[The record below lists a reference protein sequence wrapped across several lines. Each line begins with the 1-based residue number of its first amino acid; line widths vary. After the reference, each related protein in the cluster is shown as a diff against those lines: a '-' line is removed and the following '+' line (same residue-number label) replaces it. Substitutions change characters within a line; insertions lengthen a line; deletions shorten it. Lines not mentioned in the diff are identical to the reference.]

1 MAATAAGL
9 VLLTVGVTL
18 ADPGDELGAC
28 RSQLNGKPQITIH
41 SDRWVRI
48 AVPKFDSDEG
58 PATITSFSAM
68 PQQKNGLLVTNGKV
82 VKRSVDAGCTWDT
95 IFRSSGIQAPAPGY
109 SADVVTQ
116 VVEPSDSTA
125 WLTTYDD
132 INGVPHP
139 HVYVGSGIT
148 SGQPTFNQSDVGLPT
163 YGTPASLVVP
173 FPGLGEA
180 YLLVDELPDPQS
192 GPAAVASRHL
202 YATRQPNPPQSGTLA
217 PQPWGELGLPSGF
230 GRVDGLAR
238 EASNKIWIWSGKQY
252 AWALVDPSSSS
263 PEWHTFTA
271 AGTISTI
278 DVETSGAVDV
288 IEQTASGA
296 VLAQP
301 TQQGGLST
309 RLTIPLTPYAFTHG
323 TYQDVYVASGAK
335 GTFGFDHLLH
345 RWINIT
351 PRGGPAFHVLKM
363 AQATSARIVLGMSAD
378 ALWRWDTFAQETF
391 VPPPPPPPATGGKPT
406 LPHSNLKA
414 PILTPT
420 KKVVTLA
427 PGTVGK
433 VPVMLQ
439 VPPDPT
445 PLDVYFLVDTTAS
458 MAPAIIGLQRA
469 ILGLSRDLRRQLGVD
484 ACFGVGGVKDTSDPT
499 SSTNT
504 TDPASNYVFKT
515 FLPVSPCDTSPDLD
529 LVRAATL
536 KLNQGGGGDPPEAQT
551 LGLSLAV
558 NGQSS
563 PKNLVPQPQPANFRP
578 GVFKVIVYI
587 SDQPS
592 HQAEQGFPTIP
603 DVVQTLNTND
613 VKIVSI
619 AVDHVGGD
627 LNGAMSNMN
636 QLAEGTGSY
645 APASGVDCNGDGR
658 RDYGD
663 LGPGAPLVCQEMVTS
678 ASDGT
683 QMVNMEPAIFG
694 LLLGVKDPG
703 TLQVKIKDPNH
714 ALRGR
719 IQGLTSDVVDM
730 KFQSG
735 LKFTLPVG
743 CAPSQVGKTL
753 PIYLS
758 PFVRSQ
764 PVASQGE
771 VDVVCK
777 LQPKLPP
784 PPVITEAAPLVF
796 LPAARPP
803 VAVAPPVPPNPP
815 MQPATNLNPNA
826 GMAREEQQQPQL
838 AMAAQDADAAEGE
851 ETEVVEMSA
860 MRNPSPRSEAMFLA
874 GAAVLMSA
882 AAGCAMQL
890 RRRTAYV
897 RQGR

>member
-1 MAATAAGL
+1 M
-9 VLLTVGVTL
+9 LLTVGVTL
-18 ADPGDELGAC
+18 ADPGDELAAC
-28 RSQLNGKPQITIH
+28 RSQLNGKPQVTIH

-58 PATITSFSAM
+58 QATITSFSAM
-68 PQQKNGLLVTNGKV
+68 PQQKNGLLVTNGTV
-82 VKRSVDAGCTWDT
+82 VKLSVDAGCTWDT
-95 IFRSSGIQAPAPGY
+95 VFRSSGLQAPAPGY
-109 SADVVTQ
+109 TADVVTQ
-116 VVEPSDSTA
+116 VVEPSDTSA

-132 INGVPHP
+132 VDGVPHP
-139 HVYVGSGIT
+139 HVYVGSGV
-148 SGQPTFNQSDVGLPT
+148 GVDGHPTFNQNDVGLPT
-163 YGTPASLVVP
+163 YGTPFSLLVP

-180 YLLVDELPDPQS
+180 YLLVDELPDAQ
-192 GPAAVASRHL
+192 AASTTASRHL
-202 YATRQPNPPQSGTLA
+202 YATHPANPPQSGALS
-217 PQPWGELGLPSGF
+217 PRPWGEISLPSGF
-230 GRVDGLAR
+230 GRVGGVAR
-238 EASNKIWIWSGKQY
+238 QAANKIWIWSGRSY
-252 AWALVDPSSSS
+252 AWADVSDSSSA
-263 PEWHTFTA
+263 PEWHTFSA
-271 AGTISTI
+271 PAPISTI
-278 DVETSGAVDV
+278 DVEASGAVDV
-288 IEQTASGA
+288 IEQTASGG

-301 TQQGGLST
+301 TPQGGLVT
-309 RLTIPLTPYAFTHG
+309 KMTIPVSPYAFTHG
-323 TYQDVYVASGAK
+323 TYQDVYVASGVK
-335 GTFGFDHLLH
+335 GTWGYDHLLR
-345 RWINIT
+345 RWIDIT
-351 PRGGPAFHVLKM
+351 PHGGPAFRVLTM
-363 AQATSARIVLGMSAD
+363 AQATSARVVLGMSSD

-406 LPHSNLKA
+406 LPHSDLKTA
-414 PILTPT
+414 VLSPT
-420 KKVVTLA
+420 KQVVTLA
-427 PGTVGK
+427 PGARGK
-433 VPVMLQ
+433 VPVTLL

-469 ILGLSRDLRRQLGVD
+469 IVGLSRDIRRQLGVN

-515 FLPVSPCDTSPDLD
+515 FLPVAPCDVSPDLD
-529 LVRAATL
+529 LVQAATK

-551 LGLSLAV
+551 LALSLAV
-558 NGQSS
+558 NGQASV
-563 PKNLVPQPQPANFRP
+563 PNLVPQPQPASFRP
-578 GVFKVIVYI
+578 GAFKVIVYI

-592 HQAEQGFPTIP
+592 HQQDKGFPSIP
-603 DVVQTLNTND
+603 EVVQTLNTND

-658 RDYGD
+658 RDYSD
-663 LGPGAPLVCQEMVTS
+663 LGPGAPLVCQETVTS

-703 TLQVKIKDPNH
+703 TLEVKINDPGH
-714 ALRGR
+714 ALKGR
-719 IQGLTSDVVDM
+719 IQGLTSDIADM

-743 CAPSQVGKTL
+743 CAPDQAGKRL

-764 PVASQGE
+764 PVATPGE

-777 LQPKLPP
+777 APPKLPP
-784 PPVITEAAPLVF
+784 PPVVPPAAPLLVIT
-796 LPAARPP
+796 AARPP

-815 MQPATNLNPNA
+815 AQPATNVNPNA
-826 GMAREEQQQPQL
+826 GAAREEQQQPQL
-838 AMAAQDADAAEGE
+838 ATAAQDADELAGE
-851 ETEVVEMSA
+851 DTEVVEMSA
-860 MRNPSPRSEAMFLA
+860 MRNHAPRSEVLFLT
-874 GAAVLMSA
+874 GAAVLMAA
-882 AAGCAMQL
+882 AAGCQLQL
-890 RRRTAYV
+890 RRRNAYV